1 MKVATGA
8 DYESE
13 DEMPTKKIL
22 KRKRKDVQEFGADE
36 AEESSVDEKT
46 MTRGSKYRTAVYEGS
61 ETGSK
66 MVDEETKKQ
75 ILLLEELAKQMRE
88 EKE

>member
-36 AEESSVDEKT
+36 AESESFDEKT
-46 MTRGSKYRTAVYEGS
+46 IGRGSKYKTHVYEAS
-61 ETGSK
+61 EGSK

-75 ILLLEELAKQMRE
+75 IVLLEELAK
-88 EKE
+88 